1 MIIFYWMDGIIMDGS
16 VVLQPTGVLI
26 MMIII
31 IIIRREYENS
41 SPIFVPAPTDAL

>member
-1 MIIFYWMDGIIMDGS
+1 MDGIIMDGS

-26 MMIII
+26 LII

-41 SPIFVPAPTDAL
+41 SPMFVPALIDAL

>member
-31 IIIRREYENS
+31 IIRREYENS
-41 SPIFVPAPTDAL
+41 SPIFVPAPIDAL